1 MIEVLH
7 LIKMPAQ
14 VTELGAISVK
24 NDVVFFERNDIFELV
39 SGRDLYHI
47 LGIKVKTWSDH
58 VLFLFARIYIV
69 EFGVNDLGMACKVSL
84 LIDHWHI
91 DPVTIRLESKGSFR
105 SFLLDPALIIVQV
118 KNTGGVLQPMS
129 GLGDVCCKTHGGAGN
144 VLK

>member
-58 VLFLFARIYIV
+58 VLFLFAQIYIV
-69 EFGVNDLGMACKVSL
+69 ECTTSYRFIVLPPIFVNDINEAK
-84 LIDHWHI
+84 
-91 DPVTIRLESKGSFR
+91 P
-105 SFLLDPALIIVQV
+105 
-118 KNTGGVLQPMS
+118 
-129 GLGDVCCKTHGGAGN
+129 
-144 VLK
+144 